1 VPTVSLVTTAF
12 THDHAAASRNYGMPG
27 YHPHVIVEHPVA
39 GLDRARVMARIERV
53 IETIV
58 RELTEPLSVPAV
70 IPAAADDADVRLDCA
85 DAWQDAQKLFADRGW
100 TDGLPI
106 VPPTEEAVATM
117 LGGTHRAPD
126 EVVAILTPGLGRA
139 TVQKIAVNAVMAG
152 SEPAQLPLII
162 AAVEAIADERFTLHT
177 IAQSTTPSAPLF
189 LVNGPIIQRLGL
201 NFGTCALGPGL
212 PSRPNIVI
220 GRALRLCMMNLGH
233 AYPQRSDM
241 DTIGSPLKFSLV
253 LPEHEAASPWQPYHV
268 EHGSAADE
276 SVVTAFPLWDMR
288 AASDLKSGTPE
299 LVLQAYVGELATM
312 ATARFANT
320 NPPFPFGSTPLIVF
334 PPDHARIFREAGWTK
349 DDVRKFLAVHA
360 TVPGWRYAY
369 SPTAFEDV
377 RRWAPK
383 VSPFAE
389 VSVLEYPER
398 LQLAVAGG
406 PGCIGF
412 VCPAFGHCVSRTI
425 TV

>member
-1 VPTVSLVTTAF
+1 
-12 THDHAAASRNYGMPG
+12 MPG
-27 YHPHVIVEHPVA
+27 YHPHVIVEHPIA
-39 GLDRARVMARIERV
+39 GLDRSRVMARIAPV
-53 IETIV
+53 IEAIV
-58 RELTEPLSVPAV
+58 RHLIEPVTVPADRAM
-70 IPAAADDADVRLDCA
+70 PADDAGVRLACA
-85 DAWQDAQKLFADRGW
+85 NPWADAQKLFAARGW

-117 LGGTHRAPD
+117 LGSTRRPAH

-139 TVQKIAVNAVMAG
+139 TVEKIAINAVMAG
-152 SEPAQLPLII
+152 CESAHLPLII

-177 IAQSTTPSAPLF
+177 IAQSTTPSVPLF
-189 LVNGPIIQRLGL
+189 LVNGPVIRQLGL

-241 DTIGSPLKFSLV
+241 DTIGSPLKFSLL
-253 LPEHEAASPWQPYHV
+253 LPEHEVASPWLPYHV
-268 EHGSAADE
+268 EHGFDPDD

-312 ATARFANT
+312 ATGRFANT
-320 NPPFPFGSTPLIVF
+320 NPPFPFASTPLVVF

-349 DDVRKFLAVHA
+349 DDVRKFLFVHA

-369 SPTAFEDV
+369 QPTAFEDI

-389 VSVLEYPER
+389 VPVLEFPER

-412 VCPAFGHCVSRTI
+412 VCAPFGHCVSRKI
-425 TV
+425 NA

>member
-1 VPTVSLVTTAF
+1 MPTVSLITTAF

-27 YHPHVIVEHPVA
+27 YHPHAIVEHPVA
-39 GLDRARVMARIERV
+39 GLDPPRVMARIERV
-53 IETIV
+53 MDAIV
-58 RELTEPLSVPAV
+58 RQLTEPVAVPPDLAA
-70 IPAAADDADVRLDCA
+70 PADEAAARLPCA
-85 DAWQDAQKLFADRGW
+85 DPWTDAQTLFAERGW

-106 VPPTEEAVATM
+106 VPPTDEAVASM
-117 LGGTHRAPD
+117 LGGTRRGRD
-126 EVVAILTPGLGRA
+126 DVVATLTPGLGRA
-139 TVQKIAVNAVMAG
+139 TVEKIAVNALMAG
-152 SEPAQLPLII
+152 GEPAHLPLII
-162 AAVEAIADERFTLHT
+162 AAVEAMADERFTLHT

-189 LVNGPIIQRLGL
+189 LVNGPIVQRLGL
-201 NFGTCALGPGL
+201 NSGTCALGPGL
-212 PSRPNIVI
+212 PSRANIVI

-253 LPEHEAASPWQPYHV
+253 LPEHEAASPWEPYHV
-268 EHGSAADE
+268 EHGFARDD

-288 AASDLKSGTPE
+288 AASDLKSGAPE

-320 NPPFPFGSTPLIVF
+320 NPPFPFGSTPLVVF

-369 SPTAFEDV
+369 SPTAFEDG

-383 VSPFAE
+383 VSAFAE

-406 PGCIGF
+406 AGCIGF
-412 VCPAFGHCVSRTI
+412 VCPPFGHCVSRA
-425 TV
+425 VSL